1 MTAPCVSVILPVYNE
16 EGNIAACLRGLSEAL
31 RDLEHEILVCYDFDE
46 DKTLPAI
53 AAMQDKPAAVK
64 LVRNSLGRGVA
75 FAIRAGLQAAV
86 GDVLVT
92 TMADL
97 SDPPGVIPL
106 MAKKI
111 REEGAD
117 VVSGSRYMS
126 GGSQTG
132 GPPFKAFLSRTAG
145 LSLRWLAG
153 LGTHDATTNFRAYSR
168 RYIERI
174 RVESI
179 AGFELALE
187 LTVKAHVQG
196 FKVDEVPS
204 TWKDRSAGESR
215 FQLWKWLPRYLR
227 WYLQALADPLI
238 VWGTLL
244 GATLGALLL
253 AVRNAPVAPYWP
265 DEWMYVPVVTGREPL
280 TLSWLF
286 AFHNEHRIP
295 LPKLVWVAVERLS
308 GFDGRWGSALNVL
321 ILAGAAVLLV
331 LGLRRLRGRMIWTD
345 AVVPLVLLHAGH
357 WEDITWPFQVA
368 FALFAL
374 TLAGILWRILALD
387 RAPRNSADPA
397 LGLGVLLLPWLGAT
411 TFPFVL
417 LLAPWTIW
425 ISRRDPRPLQRRLTL
440 GFAAAA
446 LLLLPLYFGFQRP
459 DHFPPSPGPAADAAV
474 ALQLFAG
481 SLGIPG
487 ARSWPWSGGIA
498 AGTIVVTAALL
509 LSRRR
514 SRSSAGALL
523 VLAGFLLLGLMVG
536 HSRSGATRFAGFNER
551 YVTLFCLAPILA
563 YAAIPSSGVRVIAR
577 LAQALMLAVA
587 ALFYMK
593 NAAHAEEILMERRYA
608 TRRLLRDVN
617 AGVPIPL
624 LARRHPYWYPLEPL
638 QLETG
643 FSILAQDRISV
654 YRNAPSP
661 AAFPPGSQVRLAD
674 GRFAVDL
681 TQRTEIPLTAGEHE
695 VSIDAGFLG
704 RSMEALTC
712 GVRVRR
718 DDGSDQDLDPLPIRR
733 DFTNAVYRITLPV
746 AGRLELSVRPE
757 RNGTAERPWAIV
769 EVR

>member
-1 MTAPCVSVILPVYNE
+1 MTSACISVILPVYNE
-16 EGNIAACLRGLSEAL
+16 EGNIAACLRGLAEAL
-31 RDLEHEILVCYDFDE
+31 RGLDHEILVCYDFDE

-53 AAMQDKPAAVK
+53 AAMENKPATVK

-111 REEGAD
+111 RDEGAD
-117 VVSGSRYMS
+117 VVSGSRYMR

-132 GPPFKAFLSRTAG
+132 GPPFKALLSRTAG

-168 RYIERI
+168 RYIDQI

-187 LTVKAHVQG
+187 LTVKAHLQG

-215 FQLWKWLPRYLR
+215 FQLWKWMPRYLR

-238 VWGTLL
+238 VWLTLL

-253 AVRNAPVAPYWP
+253 AVRNGPVAPYWP

-295 LPKLVWVAVERLS
+295 LPKLAWVAVERLS
-308 GFDGRWGSALNVL
+308 GFDGRWGSALNAL

-345 AVVPLVLLHAGH
+345 AVVPLLLLHGGH

-368 FALFAL
+368 FALFVLAL
-374 TLAGILWRILALD
+374 SWIFWRIQT
-387 RAPRNSADPA
+387 PREGADAA
-397 LGLGVLLLPWLGAT
+397 LGVGVFALPLLGAS

-425 ISRRDPRPLQRRLTL
+425 ISRRDPRPLRRGLTMGL
-440 GFAAAA
+440 AGAA
-446 LLLLPLYFGFQRP
+446 LLFLPFYFGFQQH
-459 DHFPPSPGPAADAAV
+459 DYFPPSPGPAADVAV
-474 ALQLFAG
+474 AIQLFAG

-487 ARSWPWSGGIA
+487 ARAWPLSGWV
-498 AGTIVVTAALL
+498 AGAVVGVTAVLL
-509 LSRRR
+509 LGRPR
-514 SRSSAGALL
+514 SRSSAGTLL
-523 VLAGFLLLGLMVG
+523 MLAGFIALALMIG
-536 HSRSGATRFAGFNER
+536 HSRSGTTRFAGFNER
-551 YVTLFCLAPILA
+551 YVTLFCLAPVLA
-563 YAAIPSSGVRVIAR
+563 YAAIPASRLPVATR
-577 LAQALMLAVA
+577 LAQALMLAAVA
-587 ALFYMK
+587 LCYGR
-593 NAAHAEEILMERRYA
+593 NSDHAEDILTERRYA
-608 TRRLLRDVN
+608 TRKLLRDVN
-617 AGVPIPL
+617 AGVPVPL
-624 LARRHPYWYPLEPL
+624 LARRHPYWSPQMVQ
-638 QLETG
+638 QLEAG
-643 FSILAQDRISV
+643 FSILAQDRLSV
-654 YRNAPSP
+654 YRNAPAP
-661 AAFPPGSQVRLAD
+661 AAFPPGSSIVLGDGRLAL
-674 GRFAVDL
+674 DL
-681 TQRTEIPLTAGEHE
+681 TQRAEIPLAAGNRE
-695 VSIDAGFLG
+695 VTIDAGFL
-704 RSMEALTC
+704 SDSAEVLTF
-712 GVRVRR
+712 GVQLHREGV
-718 DDGSDQDLDPLPIRR
+718 GPQELEPLKIRR
-733 DFTNAVYRITLPV
+733 ESTVKIYRITLPA
-746 AGRLELSVRPE
+746 AGRLELSGSGRTE
-757 RNGTAERPWAIV
+757 KPWAIV
-769 EVR
+769 EIR